1 MIVGLFPGLLGTGGV
16 QRAGRHVAAVSA
28 AFARERNLD
37 CELLSLSDPAG
48 AHRLEVAGAQ
58 FTFTGFA
65 GSKRRFAAAAMRASR
80 RGTNVVIAEHPN
92 LAPVVMAMKLV
103 RSRLRSIVCTHGV
116 EVWEPLSARR
126 RFALRRANLIL
137 APSRETAERAA
148 KAQKLPALK
157 IRRLPWALDPAF
169 ATRANSPVPPAPPAG
184 YPDGRTI
191 LSVGRWE
198 SSERYKGMDHLI
210 AALPRL
216 LTDNSDVHL
225 VMVGEGDDRAWL
237 ENLAEEHGVSLHV
250 HFLSGLTQEELS
262 ACYAACDIFALPS
275 RGEGFGLVYLEAMA
289 HGKPVIAGAHGGA
302 PEIVEDGATGYLV
315 PHGDVPQLANALATL
330 LGDAEL
336 RKKMGARGR
345 GRVEREYQFA
355 QFAKSLKRILKE
367 QCVS

>member
-1 MIVGLFPGLLGTGGV
+1 MIVGLFPELLGTGGI
-16 QRAGRHVAAVSA
+16 QRVGRHIAAVVA

-48 AHRLEVAGAQ
+48 ENSLDVAGVQ

-65 GSKRRFAAAAMRASR
+65 RSKRRFVAAAMLASR
-80 RGTNVVIAEHPN
+80 RGASVVIAAHPN
-92 LAPVVMAMKLV
+92 LAPVVLAVRLV
-103 RSRLRSIVCTHGV
+103 RPRLRSIICTHGI
-116 EVWEPLSARR
+116 EVWEPLPSLR
-126 RFALRRANLIL
+126 RFALQRADLIL
-137 APSRETAERAA
+137 APSRDTAERAA
-148 KAQKLPALK
+148 RAQNLPALK
-157 IRRLPWALDPAF
+157 VRRLPWALDPGF
-169 ATRANSPVPPAPPAG
+169 AARAALPVAPTPPVE
-184 YPDGRTI
+184 YPEGRSI
-191 LSVGRWE
+191 LTVGRWD

-216 LTDNSDVHL
+216 LTDNSDIHL
-225 VMVGEGDDRAWL
+225 VAVGEGDDRGWL

-262 ACYAACDIFALPS
+262 ACYAACDVFALPS

-330 LGDAEL
+330 LGDSEL
-336 RKKMGARGR
+336 RKKLGARGR
-345 GRVEREYQFA
+345 GRVEKEYQFA

-367 QCVS
+367 QCAS